1 MLIKCKDLIKIYQSP
16 IEGIMFPALRG
27 LDLAVK
33 KGQLI
38 AIIGPS
44 GSGKSTFLRIVSGF
58 DQPSSGEIWFDDEL
72 VNRFSEDELYD
83 YRQKVGIMYQ
93 SPTDNLIWNLS
104 VVDNV
109 MFPMRY
115 SGKYGN
121 NQRQRANELLEK
133 VGLRGKGKRKP
144 SQLSGGEQQ
153 RVAIAVA
160 VANDPILLLADEP
173 TGELD
178 SDTTTQIIDY
188 FKELNADFGLTICV
202 VTHDKRFSKMTDKTY
217 KIQDGRITTLRV
229 GKKIGEDFKQTEE
242 TAIVDSQGNIRLP
255 ADVLKSFKDLSS
267 VKIIVK
273 DGKIELIPSNEESE

>member
-1 MLIKCKDLIKIYQSP
+1 MLIRCKDLIKIYPSP
-16 IEGIMFPALRG
+16 VEGIMFPALRG
-27 LDLAVK
+27 LDLEVE

-58 DQPSSGEIWFDDEL
+58 DHPSSGEIWFDDEL
-72 VNRFSEDELYD
+72 VNQFSEDELYD

-104 VVDNV
+104 VIDNI

-267 VKIIVK
+267 VKIIVR
-273 DGKIELIPSNEESE
+273 DGKIVLIPSDEESE